1 MDSDTL
7 KTLLNEI
14 KDEIM
19 KEISSLRETTV
30 KQHND
35 LKSDFL
41 AFKTS
46 VLTQVNALDGA
57 LKKTVTNQEI
67 HSKQFA
73 ELTKSQ
79 EFISST
85 FEERKK
91 YLAANVSNI
100 IKTNKNLE
108 KENQI
113 LNQKLNEVI
122 TTTNT
127 NAQNIINQEQYTR
140 REMVEV
146 NGIPQTAEENVSKLV
161 FQMMILMKLDLNK
174 NTTPIIRQR
183 RFSDNNSPAELQ
195 ERLFIVID
203 RV

>member
-1 MDSDTL
+1 MDSDRL
-7 KTLLNEI
+7 KSLLNEI

-57 LKKTVTNQEI
+57 LKKTIVSQET
-67 HSKQFA
+67 HSKQIV
-73 ELTKSQ
+73 ELMKSQ

-85 FEERKK
+85 IEETKN
-91 YLAANVSNI
+91 YTAANVSNI
-100 IKTNKNLE
+100 IKSNKNLEKENQMKSQEFISSTIEETKNYTAANVSNIIKSNKNLE

-113 LNQKLNEVI
+113 LNQKLNELI

-127 NAQNIINQEQYTR
+127 NAQNIINQEH
-140 REMVEV
+140 VEKWLKQMEY
-146 NGIPQTAEENVSKLV
+146 PKLLKK
-161 FQMMILMKLDLNK
+161 ML
-174 NTTPIIRQR
+174 IR
-183 RFSDNNSPAELQ
+183 LY
-195 ERLFIVID
+195 
-203 RV
+203 